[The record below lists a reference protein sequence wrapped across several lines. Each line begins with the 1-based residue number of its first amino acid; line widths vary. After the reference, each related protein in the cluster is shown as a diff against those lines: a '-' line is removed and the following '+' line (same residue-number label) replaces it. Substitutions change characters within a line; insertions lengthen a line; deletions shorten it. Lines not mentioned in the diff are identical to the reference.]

1 MQSHLLGALS
11 VAVYKQT
18 YKGYEGRQTAP
29 WSRFLVLTRYSYA
42 RLFQSKFLVLFMA
55 VSLFFPFAC
64 AVFVYISHN
73 SPFLDAMDF
82 RTNALPKVDGQF
94 FYVYCMVQGT
104 MALFLTILVGPNLI
118 APDLANGAMSLYLS
132 RPFSRAQYVAGKMT
146 VLLVLLS
153 LITWIPAAVLYGIQV
168 GCVGWT
174 WAQDHAWLAGSI
186 LVGLWVWIL
195 SLSLIALALSAW
207 VKWKIAAGAL
217 ILGLFFGGAGLGAA
231 INAILR
237 THYGALINLTQV
249 IHTIWADLFRH
260 DLVVT
265 DLSVGEAWLTLGVT
279 CALCLWLLAK
289 RVRAFEVVK

>member
-1 MQSHLLGALS
+1 
-11 VAVYKQT
+11 
-18 YKGYEGRQTAP
+18 
-29 WSRFLVLTRYSYA
+29 
-42 RLFQSKFLVLFMA
+42 MA